1 MIAPEWTSA
10 IGVAVAL
17 SFALGA
23 PLNTARYAVFTRL
36 SNHLARLGC
45 TPVQA
50 DDEPLEPLGAEIM
63 VFGMGRVGVGAFDGL
78 ATCRGDRILGAD
90 RNERIVRMNAA
101 EGRQMIRG
109 DALDTEFWE
118 RLQLDQRIDLV
129 VLAMDDHTA
138 NLEAVRRVK
147 DYLPNTR
154 IAAIASLPTTSGN
167 SKRQVSTSPATCMA
181 RLARVLPTMPVIC
194 STAKILVRN
203 ARWEV
208 HRQDTRPTDLA
219 TSPSH
224 WFTLGH
230 RELRNTFHPN
240 TNCGRHFQTGEI
252 RTSASMDP

>member
-1 MIAPEWTSA
+1 
-10 IGVAVAL
+10 
-17 SFALGA
+17 
-23 PLNTARYAVFTRL
+23 
-36 SNHLARLGC
+36 
-45 TPVQA
+45 
-50 DDEPLEPLGAEIM
+50 M

-154 IAAIASLPTTSGN
+154 IAAIASHPDD
-167 SKRQVSTSPATCMA
+167 V
-181 RLARVLPTMPVIC
+181 
-194 STAKILVRN
+194 
-203 ARWEV
+203 
-208 HRQDTRPTDLA
+208 
-219 TSPSH
+219 
-224 WFTLGH
+224 
-230 RELRNTFHPN
+230 RELEEAGVDVARNLY
-240 TNCGRHFQTGEI
+240 GEAGQGLADDACDLLY
-252 RTSASMDP
+252 RKGLSS

>member
-50 DDEPLEPLGAEIM
+50 DDEPLEPLGAEIV

-109 DALDTEFWE
+109 
-118 RLQLDQRIDLV
+118 RCIR
-129 VLAMDDHTA
+129 H
-138 NLEAVRRVK
+138 
-147 DYLPNTR
+147 
-154 IAAIASLPTTSGN
+154 
-167 SKRQVSTSPATCMA
+167 
-181 RLARVLPTMPVIC
+181 RVLGTVATR
-194 STAKILVRN
+194 STHRSCG
-203 ARWEV
+203 ARYGRP
-208 HRQDTRPTDLA
+208 HRKPRSGAAGKGLSSKYPNCCHRFAPDDV
-219 TSPSH
+219 
-224 WFTLGH
+224 
-230 RELRNTFHPN
+230 RELEEAGVDVARNLY
-240 TNCGRHFQTGEI
+240 GEAGQGLADDACDLLY
-252 RTSASMDP
+252 RKGLSS